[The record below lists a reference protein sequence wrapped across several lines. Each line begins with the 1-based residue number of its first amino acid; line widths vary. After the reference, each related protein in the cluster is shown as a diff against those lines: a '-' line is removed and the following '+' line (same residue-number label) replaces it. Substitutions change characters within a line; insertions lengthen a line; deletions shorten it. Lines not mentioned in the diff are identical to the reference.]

1 MQVFAALTLTN
12 DHLVNL
18 VQQVLN
24 QKDLV
29 ADLRMHGLVR
39 ELNAGGVGD
48 ACRTHTHLG
57 TAEDGD
63 KGALWVINGCT
74 KVVKLLLEKEA
85 SHLGRQ
91 VDAHHG
97 AVSAMSSAEG
107 IVDWRRANTR
117 M

>member
-1 MQVFAALTLTN
+1 MGWHVSSTLAGWAT
-12 DHLVNL
+12 LV
-18 VQQVLN
+18 
-24 QKDLV
+24 
-29 ADLRMHGLVR
+29 
-39 ELNAGGVGD
+39 E
-48 ACRTHTHLG
+48 HTHLG

-63 KGALWVINGCT
+63 KGALWVINGRT

-107 IVDWRRANTR
+107 IVDWRRENTR